1 MRGNPALGAGPVYD
15 FMEEDKLRR
24 LKDALPAENDPK
36 KRSSIR
42 REIAM
47 TEATLRFS
55 KKLRTDE
62 Q

>member
-1 MRGNPALGAGPVYD
+1 VYD

>member
-1 MRGNPALGAGPVYD
+1 
-15 FMEEDKLRR
+15 MEEDKLRR
-24 LKDALPAENDPK
+24 LKDALPAESDPK